1 MIKIKEYKLKRGF
14 KPEIDRIKEVLQDS
28 FQVPVTE
35 EDGKL
40 IVSYGALA
48 RVEASIV
55 DNKKLCVATTPNS
68 NVPDE
73 EILETNKRFRKFLD
87 NATGFTAKQR
97 VSKAKKEVGK

>member
-1 MIKIKEYKLKRGF
+1 M
-14 KPEIDRIKEVLQDS
+14 DRIKEVLQDS

-35 EDGKL
+35 EGEKL
-40 IVSYGALA
+40 IVSYGALQ

-55 DNKKLCVATTPNS
+55 DKKLCVDTTPNP

-87 NATGFTAKQR
+87 DATGYTAKQR

>member
-1 MIKIKEYKLKRGF
+1 M
-14 KPEIDRIKEVLQDS
+14 QDS

-55 DNKKLCVATTPNS
+55 DKKLCVDTTPNP

-87 NATGFTAKQR
+87 NATGYTAKQR
-97 VSKAKKEVGK
+97 VSKAKKDVGK

>member
-1 MIKIKEYKLKRGF
+1 M
-14 KPEIDRIKEVLQDS
+14 DRIKEVLQDS

-55 DNKKLCVATTPNS
+55 DKKLLVDTTPNP

-73 EILETNKRFRKFLD
+73 EILETNRRFRKFLD
-87 NATGFTAKQR
+87 DATGYTAKQR
-97 VSKAKKEVGK
+97 VSKAKKDVGK

>member
-1 MIKIKEYKLKRGF
+1 M
-14 KPEIDRIKEVLQDS
+14 DRIKEVLQDS

-40 IVSYGALA
+40 IVSYGALK

-55 DNKKLCVATTPNS
+55 DKKLCVDTTPHP

-73 EILETNKRFRKFLD
+73 EILETNKKFRNFLD
-87 NATGFTAKQR
+87 NATGYTAKQR
-97 VSKAKKEVGK
+97 VSKAKKDVQK

>member
-1 MIKIKEYKLKRGF
+1 M
-14 KPEIDRIKEVLQDS
+14 DRIKEVLQDS

-40 IVSYGALA
+40 IVSYGALQ

-55 DNKKLCVATTPNS
+55 DKKLCVDTTPNP

-73 EILETNKRFRKFLD
+73 KILETNKRFRKFLD
-87 NATGFTAKQR
+87 DATGYTAKQR

>member
-1 MIKIKEYKLKRGF
+1 M
-14 KPEIDRIKEVLQDS
+14 DRIKEVLQDS

-40 IVSYGALA
+40 IVSYGALQ

-55 DNKKLCVATTPNS
+55 DKKLLVDTTPNP

-73 EILETNKRFRKFLD
+73 KILETNKRFRKFLD
-87 NATGFTAKQR
+87 DATGYTAKQR

>member
-1 MIKIKEYKLKRGF
+1 M
-14 KPEIDRIKEVLQDS
+14 DRIKEVLQDS

-40 IVSYGALA
+40 IVSYGALK

-55 DNKKLCVATTPNS
+55 DKKLCVDTTPNP

-73 EILETNKRFRKFLD
+73 EILETNKKFRNFLD
-87 NATGFTAKQR
+87 NATGYTAKQR
-97 VSKAKKEVGK
+97 VSKAKKDVQK

>member
-1 MIKIKEYKLKRGF
+1 M
-14 KPEIDRIKEVLQDS
+14 DRIKEVLQDS

-40 IVSYGALA
+40 IISYGALKQ
-48 RVEASIV
+48 VEASIV
-55 DNKKLCVATTPNS
+55 DKKLCVDTTPNP

-73 EILETNKRFRKFLD
+73 KILETNKRFRKFLD
-87 NATGFTAKQR
+87 DATGYTAKQR

>member
-1 MIKIKEYKLKRGF
+1 M
-14 KPEIDRIKEVLQDS
+14 DRIKEVLQDS

-40 IVSYGALA
+40 IVSYGALQ

-55 DNKKLCVATTPNS
+55 DKKLLVDTTPNP

-87 NATGFTAKQR
+87 DATGYTAKQR

>member
-1 MIKIKEYKLKRGF
+1 MKEYKLKRGF

-40 IVSYGALA
+40 IVSFGALA
-48 RVEASIV
+48 RLEASIV
-55 DNKKLCVATTPNS
+55 DKKLCVDTTPNP

-87 NATGFTAKQR
+87 NATGYTAKQR
-97 VSKAKKEVGK
+97 VSKAKKDVGK

>member
-1 MIKIKEYKLKRGF
+1 MQEYKLKRGF
-14 KPEIDRIKEVLQDS
+14 KPEMDRIKEVLQDS

-40 IVSYGALA
+40 IVSYGALK

-55 DNKKLCVATTPNS
+55 DKKLCVDTTPNP

-73 EILETNKRFRKFLD
+73 EILETNKKFRNFLD
-87 NATGFTAKQR
+87 NATGYTAKQR
-97 VSKAKKEVGK
+97 VSKAKKDVQK

>member
-1 MIKIKEYKLKRGF
+1 M
-14 KPEIDRIKEVLQDS
+14 DRIKEVLQDS

-40 IVSYGALA
+40 IVSYGALQ

-55 DNKKLCVATTPNS
+55 DKKLLVDTTPNP

-87 NATGFTAKQR
+87 DATGYTAKQR
-97 VSKAKKEVGK
+97 VSKAKKDVGK

>member
-1 MIKIKEYKLKRGF
+1 M
-14 KPEIDRIKEVLQDS
+14 DRIKEVLQDS

-40 IVSYGALA
+40 IVSYGALQ

-55 DNKKLCVATTPNS
+55 DKKLCVDTTPNP

-73 EILETNKRFRKFLD
+73 EILETNRRFRKFLD
-87 NATGFTAKQR
+87 DATGYTAKQR
-97 VSKAKKEVGK
+97 VSKAKKDIGK

>member
-1 MIKIKEYKLKRGF
+1 M
-14 KPEIDRIKEVLQDS
+14 DRIKEVLQDS

-35 EDGKL
+35 EGGKL
-40 IVSYGALA
+40 IVSYGALQ

-55 DNKKLCVATTPNS
+55 DKKLCVDTTPNP

-73 EILETNKRFRKFLD
+73 EILKTNKMFRKFLD
-87 NATGFTAKQR
+87 DATGYTAKQR

>member
-1 MIKIKEYKLKRGF
+1 MA
-14 KPEIDRIKEVLQDS
+14 
-28 FQVPVTE
+28 E

-48 RVEASIV
+48 RIEASIL
-55 DNKKLCVATTPNS
+55 DKKLCVETTPNP

-87 NATGFTAKQR
+87 GATGYTAKQR
-97 VSKAKKEVGK
+97 VSKAKKDVGK

>member
-1 MIKIKEYKLKRGF
+1 MA
-14 KPEIDRIKEVLQDS
+14 
-28 FQVPVTE
+28 E

-48 RVEASIV
+48 RIEASIL
-55 DNKKLCVATTPNS
+55 DKKLCVETTPNP

-87 NATGFTAKQR
+87 GATGYTARQR
-97 VSKAKKEVGK
+97 VSKAKKDVGK

>member
-1 MIKIKEYKLKRGF
+1 M
-14 KPEIDRIKEVLQDS
+14 DRIKEVLQDS

-40 IVSYGALA
+40 IVSYGALQ

-55 DNKKLCVATTPNS
+55 DKKLLVDTTPNP
-68 NVPDE
+68 NIPDE
-73 EILETNKRFRKFLD
+73 EILETNRRFRKFLD
-87 NATGFTAKQR
+87 DATGYTAKQR

>member
-1 MIKIKEYKLKRGF
+1 M
-14 KPEIDRIKEVLQDS
+14 
-28 FQVPVTE
+28 TE

-40 IVSYGALA
+40 IVSFGALQ

-55 DNKKLCVATTPNS
+55 DKKLLVDTTPNP

-87 NATGFTAKQR
+87 DATGYTAKQR
-97 VSKAKKEVGK
+97 VSKAKKDVGK

>member
-1 MIKIKEYKLKRGF
+1 M
-14 KPEIDRIKEVLQDS
+14 DRIKEVLQDS

-40 IVSYGALA
+40 IVSYGALK

-55 DNKKLCVATTPNS
+55 DKKLYVDTTPNP

-73 EILETNKRFRKFLD
+73 EILETNRRFRKFLD
-87 NATGFTAKQR
+87 DATGYTAKQR
-97 VSKAKKEVGK
+97 VSKSKKDVRN